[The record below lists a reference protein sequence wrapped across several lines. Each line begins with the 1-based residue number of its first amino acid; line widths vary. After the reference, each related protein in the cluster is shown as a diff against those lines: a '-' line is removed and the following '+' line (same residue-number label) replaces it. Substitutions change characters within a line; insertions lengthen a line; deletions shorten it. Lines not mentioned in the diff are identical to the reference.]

1 MNHPAPAGAAR
12 GLELQNVDIRVGGR
26 SIAAVDCTIDP
37 GEVLTVMGESGS
49 GKTTLLNFVAG
60 FLPPAFSAT
69 GRVILDGMDVTGVPA
84 ERRKVGMLFQD
95 PLLFPHMTVEGNLL
109 YALPPG
115 GARAGRAGQVRA
127 FLETFGMGD
136 LGPRDPAT
144 LSGGQQARV
153 ALLRVLL
160 AEPCALLLD
169 EPFSKLDA
177 DRRDSVRSFVFD
189 LARDR
194 QLPVLLVTHDA
205 DDARAAGGP
214 VVTL

>member
-1 MNHPAPAGAAR
+1 MKRHAI
-12 GLELQNVDIRVGGR
+12 GLDLNDVDIQLDGR
-26 SIAAVDCTIDP
+26 RIVALSHKIAP

-60 FLPPAFSAT
+60 FLPPAFDAT
-69 GRVILDGMDVTGVPA
+69 GRVVLDGVDVTAMPA
-84 ERRKVGMLFQD
+84 ERRQVGMLFQD
-95 PLLFPHMTVEGNLL
+95 PLLFPHMSVEGNLL
-109 YALPPG
+109 YALPAG
-115 GARAGRAGQVRA
+115 GSRAERGTRVSG
-127 FLETFGMGD
+127 FLESFGMGE

-177 DRRDSVRSFVFD
+177 DRRDSVRKFVFE
-189 LARDR
+189 LARER
-194 QLPVLLVTHDA
+194 QLPVLLVTHDRA
-205 DDARAAGGP
+205 DAAAAGGP
-214 VVTL
+214 MITL

>member
-1 MNHPAPAGAAR
+1 MKRHAT
-12 GLELQNVDIRVGGR
+12 GLDLGDVDIRLDGR
-26 SIAAVDCTIDP
+26 PIVAVSHKIAP

-60 FLPPAFSAT
+60 FLPPAFTAT
-69 GRVILDGMDVTGVPA
+69 GRIVLDGVDVTSLPP
-84 ERRKVGMLFQD
+84 ERRQVGMLFQD
-95 PLLFPHMTVEGNLL
+95 PLLFPHMSVEGNLL
-109 YALPPG
+109 YALPSG
-115 GARAGRAGQVRA
+115 GSRSGRAQRVRG
-127 FLETFGMGD
+127 FLEDFGMGE

-177 DRRDSVRSFVFD
+177 DRRDSVRGFVFE
-189 LARDR
+189 LARER
-194 QLPVLLVTHDA
+194 QLPVLLVTHDHN
-205 DDARAAGGP
+205 DAAAAGGP

>member
-1 MNHPAPAGAAR
+1 MKRHAI
-12 GLELQNVDIRVGGR
+12 GLDLDDVDIRLDGR
-26 SIAAVDCTIDP
+26 PIVALSHKIAP

-60 FLPPAFSAT
+60 FLPPAFAAT
-69 GRVILDGMDVTGVPA
+69 GRVVLDGVDVTGMPA
-84 ERRKVGMLFQD
+84 ERRQVGMLFQD
-95 PLLFPHMTVEGNLL
+95 PLLFPHMSVEGNLL
-109 YALPPG
+109 YALPAG
-115 GARAGRAGQVRA
+115 GGRAERGARVNE
-127 FLETFGMGD
+127 FLESFGMGE

-177 DRRDSVRSFVFD
+177 DRRDSVRRFVFE
-189 LARDR
+189 LARER
-194 QLPVLLVTHDA
+194 QLPVLLVTHDR
-205 DDARAAGGP
+205 DDAAVAGGP
-214 VVTL
+214 MITL